1 MPEVFVL
8 DRDDERLF
16 EENNSL
22 LRDLTKSIKEIGVSK
37 KDAIAPFAGGAIFGK
52 LSESQKKIV
61 SDIQESVSDLPVISQ
76 SIDKSINE
84 LDKKIEK
91 LRIELYGESGEN
103 QPDKRRKEIRE
114 KLKEFEVSKSQVKA
128 LEDVKMNLNM
138 QKDLNKKDMKMLSNV
153 MKVGTGAVEKSV
165 QAGTAMSLKGMTKF
179 LGKIGLAIEL
189 TKIVTK
195 PITEAMTF
203 MRRLTTDR
211 IASAISIAME
221 PLNGVLEL
229 FDAVLAPLFIPFFTK
244 LAQGVLTQLPKI
256 TELVEKY
263 QDKFTKMADDLI
275 ERVIP
280 ALPNLIEGLI
290 NLTMLDWSAF
300 IGLMMIFIPALDQ
313 ALRDPIIPFL
323 QRMNGFAERVGQFLD
338 DIGQKIRSV
347 REGMELKPSKSQLE
361 YFFEF
366 IGFDKDKEGAWW

>member
-338 DIGQKIRSV
+338 DIGQKMRSQ
-347 REGMELKPSKSQLE
+347 REGMELTRVFLRV
-361 YFFEF
+361 YR
-366 IGFDKDKEGAWW
+366 I